1 MRPYRAFYNGR
12 TFDLTAD
19 SSYNAQLLAAKHFRV
34 KKAWNVAV
42 VLMDVAL
49 DTGSL

>member
-19 SSYNAQLLAAKHFRV
+19 SSYNAQLAAAKHFRV

-42 VLMDVAL
+42 VLMDVEFNPA
-49 DTGSL
+49 SL